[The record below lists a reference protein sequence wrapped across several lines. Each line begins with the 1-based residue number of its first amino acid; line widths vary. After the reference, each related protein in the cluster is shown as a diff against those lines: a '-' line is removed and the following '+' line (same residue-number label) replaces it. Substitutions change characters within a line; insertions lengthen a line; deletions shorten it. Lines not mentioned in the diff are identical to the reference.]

1 MYKRQKLLI
10 VEDDT
15 LRVKSLEGC
24 PYYTLGRGDAD
35 IPLDSFYASR
45 EQGSLRN
52 VEGYWFYT
60 DNPKNRNQ
68 TRYNGA
74 VISRPMK
81 GLRQPISIC
90 SGDVLRVDSAPWQER
105 SGEGTVLLF
114 LEEAEIPPLNLTVL
128 PQRDLALGG
137 GTVLRFLNDGYYL
150 TGTPVRLNNA
160 PLSEPTLLREGD
172 RFCSEK
178 HRWFY
183 LGEYL
188 IGTT

>member
-1 MYKRQKLLI
+1 MNKSAQLLI

-15 LRVKSLEGC
+15 LQMESLADR
-24 PYYTLGRGDAD
+24 PFYTLGRGDAD

-52 VEGYWFYT
+52 VEGYWFFT
-60 DNPKNRNQ
+60 DNPQNRNQ
-68 TRYNGA
+68 TRYNGT

-81 GLRQPISIC
+81 GLRQPISIR

-105 SGEGTVLLF
+105 SGEGAVLLF
-114 LEEAEIPPLNLTVL
+114 LQEGEMTPLNLTVL
-128 PQRDLALGG
+128 PQRDLALGN

-150 TGTPVRLNNA
+150 TGGPVRLNNA
-160 PLSEPTLLREGD
+160 LLTEPTLLHEGD
-172 RFCSEK
+172 RFTSGGQQ
-178 HRWFY
+178 WFY

>member
-1 MYKRQKLLI
+1 MNNSAKLLI

-15 LRVKSLEGC
+15 LRMESLAGRSC
-24 PYYTLGRGDAD
+24 YTLGRGDAD
-35 IPLDSFYASR
+35 IPLGSFYASR

-60 DNPKNRNQ
+60 DNPQNRNQ

-81 GLRQPISIC
+81 GLRQPISIH

-114 LEEAEIPPLNLTVL
+114 LKEIEIPPLNLTVL

-137 GTVLRFLNDGYYL
+137 DTVLRFLNDGYYL
-150 TGTPVRLNNA
+150 TGGPVRLNNEL
-160 PLSEPTLLREGD
+160 LSEPTLLHEGD
-172 RFCSEK
+172 RFASK
-178 HRWFY
+178 GRQWFY

>member
-1 MYKRQKLLI
+1 MRNSARLLI
-10 VEDDT
+10 VEDDI
-15 LRVKSLEGC
+15 LRMEPLADRSC
-24 PYYTLGRGDAD
+24 YTLGRGDAD

-81 GLRQPISIC
+81 GLRQPISIH
-90 SGDVLRVDSAPWQER
+90 SGDVLRIDSAPWQER

-114 LEEAEIPPLNLTVL
+114 LEELPLHYSMV
-128 PQRDLALGG
+128 
-137 GTVLRFLNDGYYL
+137 
-150 TGTPVRLNNA
+150 
-160 PLSEPTLLREGD
+160 
-172 RFCSEK
+172 
-178 HRWFY
+178 
-183 LGEYL
+183 
-188 IGTT
+188 